1 MKTWGRQERARLQNK
16 TALNTQL
23 DTADYTATNDGQNLA
38 QNPANWQP
46 SAANQ
51 ASRRLYPDTSV
62 VASLTVIS
70 GIRTKKYSGAAVEH
84 DCAPELVLAIAAVG
98 AQHRFE
104 NHNGLLLFDAARSI
118 ALEQRRRRMRK
129 FADAPHEPARPV
141 GPAHK
146 SRPRFR
152 DLDYSPESRHQRMQT
167 VCALLLVTAFATRE
181 DHPETIRE
189 ATELQSSLSRCPRE
203 LSLRDEPSSIDEAGK
218 DWHEWAHVEMDRR
231 TKLIAFC
238 FLTIH
243 TVTHNLPPIILGNE
257 IQLRLPCSSQKW
269 NAASATEWMA
279 LSSSASDPEPIFQ
292 EAFNIRAE
300 PVLERHFN
308 DGSLGGKNLQSRV
321 LTLKIPIGRFRSRRL
336 ASSLWPTSAWSL
348 TSAPTENCTVMTPPE
363 LLGPWRVL
371 RGCIEGT
378 WSSPHYSTRLM
389 L

>member
-1 MKTWGRQERARLQNK
+1 
-16 TALNTQL
+16 
-23 DTADYTATNDGQNLA
+23 
-38 QNPANWQP
+38 
-46 SAANQ
+46 
-51 ASRRLYPDTSV
+51 
-62 VASLTVIS
+62 
-70 GIRTKKYSGAAVEH
+70 
-84 DCAPELVLAIAAVG
+84 
-98 AQHRFE
+98 
-104 NHNGLLLFDAARSI
+104 
-118 ALEQRRRRMRK
+118 MRK

-292 EAFNIRAE
+292 EAFKSLFLNQDGE
-300 PVLERHFN
+300 PRLPAHFASPLRNFVL
-308 DGSLGGKNLQSRV
+308 
-321 LTLKIPIGRFRSRRL
+321 IL
-336 ASSLWPTSAWSL
+336 AL
-348 TSAPTENCTVMTPPE
+348 
-363 LLGPWRVL
+363 
-371 RGCIEGT
+371 I
-378 WSSPHYSTRLM
+378 
-389 L
+389 